1 METNFLS
8 VVVSPVDVI
17 VLLLVAVAVAVAL
30 RLLLFLFSAFYSH
43 WLFYAISV
51 LLLLHFLLGFF
62 INFLLS
68 DVGRDTMK

>member
-17 VLLLVAVAVAVAL
+17 VLLLVAVAVAL
-30 RLLLFLFSAFYSH
+30 RLLRLFSPFYSH